1 MPSFPSPNSAVS
13 DMSTELSPHSL
24 PTLPPR
30 TLHSG
35 VLAVFSSHGE
45 GKVVEAFENCLKPG
59 AEAQIIIITD
69 TAANPPTR
77 VCVRVPEA
85 LDREQNSQV

>member
-1 MPSFPSPNSAVS
+1 M
-13 DMSTELSPHSL
+13 
-24 PTLPPR
+24 
-30 TLHSG
+30 
-35 VLAVFSSHGE
+35 
-45 GKVVEAFENCLKPG
+45 EAFENCLKPG

-77 VCVRVPEA
+77 GCVPGA

>member
-1 MPSFPSPNSAVS
+1 M
-13 DMSTELSPHSL
+13 
-24 PTLPPR
+24 
-30 TLHSG
+30 
-35 VLAVFSSHGE
+35 FSSHGE